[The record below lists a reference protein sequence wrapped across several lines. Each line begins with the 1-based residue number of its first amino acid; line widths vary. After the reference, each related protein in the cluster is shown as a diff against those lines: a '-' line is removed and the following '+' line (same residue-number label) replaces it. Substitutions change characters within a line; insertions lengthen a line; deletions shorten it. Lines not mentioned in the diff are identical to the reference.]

1 MSPFVVHQG
10 GHPLKRPAANRSSN
24 DSIEQV
30 RRAQK
35 SVTFRVAFE
44 GVFEAKKKIEH
55 T

>member
-1 MSPFVVHQG
+1 MAPFVVHHG

-24 DSIEQV
+24 DSTEQV

-44 GVFEAKKKIEH
+44 ELFEAKKKIDH